1 MNYTLYKNSPVGD
14 LIIYGK
20 KGLLHGLDFFKK
32 DLIKKDWIENK
43 KEFKDTINQL
53 TLYFQGKLKE
63 FELNLKPEAT
73 PFSAKVYEE
82 LQKIPYGEVISYEE
96 LAKKIGNPKAARA
109 VGNANGKNPIV
120 IIIPCHRVISK
131 SGKIGGYSGGIDKKR
146 KLLKLEGTSIDG

>member
-32 DLIKKDWIENK
+32 DLI
-43 KEFKDTINQL
+43 
-53 TLYFQGKLKE
+53 
-63 FELNLKPEAT
+63 
-73 PFSAKVYEE
+73 
-82 LQKIPYGEVISYEE
+82 
-96 LAKKIGNPKAARA
+96 KKIGNPKAARA

-131 SGKIGGYSGGIDKKR
+131 SGKIGGYSSGIDKKR